1 MTRKPRFSIERPG
14 LQKGERFIKVY
25 VRAPYPQR
33 CLEELGTMF
42 DESVYEPWTDN
53 GERFYEDEMLKICC
67 GCSRMC

>member
-1 MTRKPRFSIERPG
+1 MKA
-14 LQKGERFIKVY
+14 Y

-42 DESVYEPWTDN
+42 DEIVYEPWTDN
-53 GERFYEDEMLKICC
+53 GERFMRMRCWKTCC